1 MKKKIESKK
10 GPQSVGPYSPGI
22 IANNIIFLSGQL
34 GMDTD
39 GNIVSDDIV
48 EQTQYVFKNIGIL
61 LNEVGLDYSHIVK
74 TTVYLTDMN
83 DFSKVNE
90 EYEKYFEKI
99 YPARSCIE
107 ISRLPKGGKV
117 EIECI
122 ACY

>member
-1 MKKKIESKK
+1 MLNENYVRKNLIELEVRYFADT
-10 GPQSVGPYSPGI
+10 VGDSPTKVG
-22 IANNIIFLSGQL
+22 G
-34 GMDTD
+34 
-39 GNIVSDDIV
+39 GNAATQEILDDIV

-90 EYEKYFEKI
+90 EYEKYFKKI